1 MPNFAVKMFK
11 TVLISIL
18 SLLSV
23 VPALRLSIIYGCY
36 ELNKEHITNTYCVNI
51 DEPALMCSGTC
62 YVNDIIAES
71 SADDGGQAPL
81 PAVEDLRPITPFFHE
96 ALCCTAPIAAR
107 DAQPLPGTFTASLHH
122 RLYAASIFKP
132 PRA

>member
-1 MPNFAVKMFK
+1 MPIFAIQMFRIA
-11 TVLISIL
+11 LISIL
-18 SLLSV
+18 GLLSV

-51 DEPALMCSGTC
+51 NEPVLMCSGKC

-71 SADDGGQAPL
+71 STEDGTQAPL
-81 PAVEDLRPITPFFHE
+81 PAVEDLRPIIPFFTE
-96 ALCCTAPIAAR
+96 NTCCAATIAVR
-107 DAQPLPGTFTASLHH
+107 DGQPLPAIFTENLHH

-132 PRA
+132 PQI

>member
-1 MPNFAVKMFK
+1 MPIFIIKMYRIA
-11 TVLISIL
+11 LISIL
-18 SLLSV
+18 CLLAV

-51 DEPALMCSGTC
+51 DEPVLMCSGKC

-71 SADDGGQAPL
+71 SADDGAQAPL
-81 PAVEDLRPITPFFHE
+81 PVVEDLRPITPFFPE
-96 ALCCTAPIAAR
+96 GFCCAAIIAVR
-107 DAQPLPGTFTASLHH
+107 DGQPLPVIFTENLHH